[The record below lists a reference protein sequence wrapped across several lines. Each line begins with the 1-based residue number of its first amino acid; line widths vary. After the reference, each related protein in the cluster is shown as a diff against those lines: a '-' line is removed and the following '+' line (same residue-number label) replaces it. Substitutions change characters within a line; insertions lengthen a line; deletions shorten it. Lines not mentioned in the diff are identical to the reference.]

1 MNMPAINNEI
11 INPAFNLQNLLRQ
24 ANLPVGAC
32 YQCRKC
38 SNGCPLTF
46 AMDLL
51 PDRVIR
57 LALLGQAEQVLRS
70 NTIWVCSSC
79 ETCTTRCPNG
89 IDIAGVMD
97 WLKEEA
103 VKRGLAVP
111 QKAVAEFHRIFLK
124 TIKASGGRISETALM
139 QRFTLFKLR
148 RKFDVEDLRQN
159 LKLGLE
165 LWKRGRLRLL
175 GHHRLRGHSEIKKI
189 FQNAGM

>member
-1 MNMPAINNEI
+1 MNQAHNVMTPAAGLPER
-11 INPAFNLQNLLRQ
+11 LQQ
-24 ANLPVGAC
+24 EHLPVSAC

-38 SNGCPLTF
+38 SSGCPLTF

-57 LALLGQAEQVLRS
+57 LALLGQEDLVLSS

-103 VKRGLAVP
+103 VKRGRAVAQP
-111 QKAVAEFHRIFLK
+111 EVAEFHRIFLK
-124 TIKASGGRISETALM
+124 SIRSGGGRLSETDLM
-139 QRFTLFKLR
+139 RRFTLFKIR
-148 RKFDVEDLRQN
+148 RRFDPGELRQN
-159 LKLGLE
+159 LKLGLA

-175 GHHRLRGHSEIKKI
+175 GHRGIKGRGAVEQILKK
-189 FQNAGM
+189 AGV